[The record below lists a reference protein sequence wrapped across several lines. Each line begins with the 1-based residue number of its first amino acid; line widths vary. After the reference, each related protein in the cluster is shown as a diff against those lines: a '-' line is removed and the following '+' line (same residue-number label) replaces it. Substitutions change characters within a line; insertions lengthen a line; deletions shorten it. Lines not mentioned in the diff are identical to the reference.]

1 MRRQSHACPPTKWGK
16 MMDEKGTLI
25 DKTMHIRLTSVNP
38 GKTCRLVDVSRFEGR
53 GFGHH
58 GPRRHKK
65 RFGGRFFGNPE
76 QRRVKWEEKQKRW
89 REDWEES
96 KKDWHHGRGRGIMK
110 RLLDL
115 GLTKGCTFKVV
126 QGSSS
131 GPILVEVRGT
141 RIALGNELARRVIVE
156 VLED

>member
-1 MRRQSHACPPTKWGK
+1 
-16 MMDEKGTLI
+16 MDEKGTII
-25 DKTMHIRLTSVNP
+25 DKTMQIRLTSVSP
-38 GKTCRLVDVSRFEGR
+38 GKTCRLVGVSRSEGS
-53 GFGHH
+53 GFGRRGARKHKRGH
-58 GPRRHKK
+58 G
-65 RFGGRFFGNPE
+65 GWFFGNPE
-76 QRRVKWEEKQKRW
+76 RRERRKAKWEEKQKKWEQW
-89 REDWEES
+89 RGDWDET
-96 KKDWHHGRGRGIMK
+96 KRDWHRGGGRGVMK

-141 RIALGNELARRVIVE
+141 RIALGHELARRVIVE